1 GAAGGGGGGGGRA
14 GGRTDGKRKF
24 GERAAIVRRLS
35 PPLHEAM
42 TALVPLIDEDTRA
55 FEQYMAATGLPEDTP
70 EQVAQRQAAIEAGL
84 KRAIEG
90 PLTVLRLG
98 GRCWDA
104 VVEMAGHGTI
114 APPSDLGGG
123 AQGLETG

>member
-24 GERAAIVRRLS
+24 GERAAIMRRLI

-90 PLTVLRLG
+90 PPPVLRLG
-98 GRCWDA
+98 DPRR
-104 VVEMAGHGTI
+104 
-114 APPSDLGGG
+114 APLGGVG
-123 AQGLETG
+123 GPGEHPARPAPRA